1 MQASVCFHLSGEGG
15 DPNEATRMEGPD
27 DEMDEDRAARAT
39 QLEARIEAI
48 MDARGF
54 RDGAEMLEA
63 TRWGWLD
70 ATLKL
75 EASDEL
81 EATVGKEKVET
92 TAGSHQ
98 ELAFSDDDSVQAVR
112 KRKGGKKSSG
122 SEEAPAVVVRRRT
135 ARLTSTAVK
144 PKTGEK
150 AAEPKGTW
158 HCHKDA
164 TGTIH
169 SCPLAKGV
177 TFSEPQSKTPF
188 LSIPF

>member
-1 MQASVCFHLSGEGG
+1 
-15 DPNEATRMEGPD
+15 MEGPD
-27 DEMDEDRAARAT
+27 DWMDVDQDARAT
-39 QLEARIEAI
+39 QLEARIEAV
-48 MDARGF
+48 MDAHGF

-63 TRWGWLD
+63 TGWGWLD

-122 SEEAPAVVVRRRT
+122 SGEAPAG
-135 ARLTSTAVK
+135 K
-144 PKTGEK
+144 PKAGEK
-150 AAEPKGTW
+150 AAEPKGTQ

-164 TGTIH
+164 RGTIH